1 MAKETKLK
9 IEAGIK
15 TLEQLEMAW
24 ANVEQEH
31 GTGKWPHSAS
41 MKPFSTQSKM
51 FCYNTRITL
60 THLLLLAADNSN
72 MPFEEELKT
81 SLEVIEKL
89 RERYLNSIETIL
101 SFFKTQLDKCLH
113 HWNKEKIKVRKI
125 FLENLEKL
133 AKILED
139 GLEMPE
145 LREKELVKEL
155 AVSTMEAQQEI
166 GRNRRM
172 RIQVLENDIRV
183 LEIAKAL
190 CETL

>member
-1 MAKETKLK
+1 MTKETKFK

-15 TLEQLEMAW
+15 TLEQLEMTW
-24 ANVEQEH
+24 ANVEKEH
-31 GTGKWPHSAS
+31 GTGKWPHSAC

-60 THLLLLAADNSN
+60 THLLAADNSN
-72 MPFEEELKT
+72 MPFEEIRLKT

-89 RERYLNSIETIL
+89 RERSLNSIETIL

-190 CETL
+190 LETL

>member
-15 TLEQLEMAW
+15 SLEKLEMTW

-51 FCYNTRITL
+51 LCYNTRITL
-60 THLLLLAADNSN
+60 THLLAADYSN
-72 MPFEEELKT
+72 MPFEEIRLKT

-89 RERYLNSIETIL
+89 RERSLNNIETIL

-113 HWNKEKIKVRKI
+113 HWNKEKIKMRKI

-190 CETL
+190 LETL